1 MKSPHAN
8 PSELQALNAVP
19 RAPFPLTP
27 AAAAAKPASAIRLA
41 ALKRL
46 EEEEEKNLTDSV
58 PAEGEAMGDAIAEDG
73 LTSEGAALEA
83 IAPAPLPEATS
94 LDTLLAQAGPVAT
107 GGGAAGGSG
116 IPMGAIIGGAVVL
129 VAAAASGGG
138 GEAAA
143 PAPAPAGPPNQPA
156 SINASAPQR
165 TGFVIE
171 DYAPADEEMYDGYY
185 EYTGT
190 TGNTEATAL
199 KITDA
204 DGGADLTFREAT
216 AEELQGKYGVFT
228 FDAANGL
235 WTYTI
240 DNNDPD
246 TQALGSGGGRPR
258 LMKGRDDYSE
268 AYDYLTVYS
277 KDGTASTVIEVGV
290 IGKGEPPV
298 LGGDTGVTV
307 GAGDMVL
314 IDLSAMSESGSVRYD
329 YWDGPSSSDG
339 FQFYNEGGFALYFAD
354 GDFET
359 PYSDSFTYRAYSN
372 ADGGRATGDVTVNIV
387 APGSTGGDEASP
399 SYGWGNFR
407 VEATEGEPS
416 SIYFDGEFSDADDD
430 GSGIFTIV
438 LDASSFYDDGHFVM
452 GMDESVRILGNGTT
466 EVALQGTLAAL
477 HNYFD
482 GGLAQVVINSEYVN
496 SQYEAGYIDFKAYLY
511 DEQGNGAGYRD
522 IYLDDFEAINDL
534 PAINTYTTEDMPQSN
549 PVYYVPAT
557 GTADA
562 GSTFLLGD
570 SNVRIQL
577 EDEEAWNDSSGDG
590 DWVYLTLSVD
600 AGTLSLLEV
609 DDSTLFSNYGNVAI
623 RDGMDNWVS
632 GEDAS
637 DLGTGVTTIELRGEY
652 YALSQA
658 VNRYLGYQGPESFA
672 AGSQATLTLEFED
685 AGGEVATQEIPL
697 VASVANTGP
706 FFSITGDFSFPD
718 FTIVTAGEGE
728 DGPASRMTTATATL
742 NEDQHLTLTGI
753 AVNDFES
760 TGASKVALNV
770 SAYEFYM
777 FEGER
782 QSEGRLGVFYIDD
795 AWQDLVDYN
804 YGGRIALTGSIDDIN
819 AMFAEGGLH
828 YALPPDY
835 DANRVSGED
844 DQYVYDMGFNIE
856 VSDLGSPGYGAGSA
870 LLQMDINLAAVND
883 VPLVLA
889 EATRNVSND
898 YEGDSI
904 SFNYEDL
911 LDPDVVFD
919 AEYNGNG
926 AGGTLDIT
934 SLVLVAGTGSG
945 TLSFDEEEDEWTYLF
960 GEDDMPGDV
969 VEFTYGFTDGTY
981 SGSNTLNLILEEGM
995 VV

>member
-58 PAEGEAMGDAIAEDG
+58 PAEGEAMGDAQAEDG

-83 IAPAPLPEATS
+83 IAPAPLPDMTG

-107 GGGAAGGSG
+107 GGGVAGGAG

-138 GEAAA
+138 SEAAAPA

-171 DYAPADEEMYDGYY
+171 DFDAADEEMYDGYY
-185 EYTGT
+185 DYTGT
-190 TGNTEATAL
+190 TGNTAATAL

-246 TQALGSGGGRPR
+246 TQALGSGEGRRPR
-258 LMKGRDDYSE
+258 MLKGMGDYSE

-290 IGKGEPPV
+290 IGKAEPPV
-298 LGGDTGVTV
+298 PGGETEATV
-307 GAGDMVL
+307 GDGNMVL
-314 IDLSAMSESGSVRYD
+314 IDLAAQMKEGSEFRYYTNQYPENGDLSVWQD
-329 YWDGPSSSDG
+329 
-339 FQFYNEGGFALYFAD
+339 GGFALYFASSSFE
-354 GDFET
+354 GD
-359 PYSDSFTYRAYSN
+359 YQDSFGYQVYDN
-372 ADGGRATGDVTVNIV
+372 NDGGRVVRNVTLNIV
-387 APGSTGGDEASP
+387 EADASGESTPTFGDGHFEF
-399 SYGWGNFR
+399 N
-407 VEATEGEPS
+407 ATEGVAS
-416 SIYFDGEFSDADDD
+416 TIEFTGTLADEDDD
-430 GSGIFTIV
+430 GTGIFTMV
-438 LDASSFYDDGHFVM
+438 LQARDAYDDGHFVM
-452 GMDESVRILGNGTT
+452 TADESVRILGDGTT
-466 EVALQGTLAAL
+466 EVAIQGTLAAL
-477 HNYFD
+477 QAFLEAD
-482 GGLAQVVINSEYVN
+482 KAKFVVNSEYEE
-496 SQYEAGYIDFKAYLY
+496 YYLDFKSYLY
-511 DEQGNGAGYRD
+511 DEQGNSTDQTFYV
-522 IYLDDFEAINDL
+522 DDFEAVNDL
-534 PAINTYTTEDMPQSN
+534 PVISIYMNEGQENGN

-557 GTADA
+557 GTDDA
-562 GSTFLLGD
+562 ASPYPLRNPYV
-570 SNVRIQL
+570 NVQL
-577 EDEEAWNDSSGDG
+577 EDEEAWNDSHGDG
-590 DWVYLTLSVD
+590 DWVFLDLSVD
-600 AGTLSLLEV
+600 QGTLSLLE
-609 DDSTLFSNYGNVAI
+609 DDGSTVFSNWGDSVAVWN
-623 RDGMDNWVS
+623 GTEWVNT
-632 GEDAS
+632 GDLTAS
-637 DLGTGVTTIELRGEY
+637 ITDVSSIHLRGDY
-652 YALSQA
+652 YALGDA
-658 VNRYLGYQGPESFA
+658 VTRYLGYQGPESFA
-672 AGSQATLTLEFED
+672 AGSEATLTLTFTD
-685 AGGEVATQEIPL
+685 AGDEVATQQIPL

-706 FFSITGDFSFPD
+706 FFSITSDFSFPD

-742 NEDQHLTLTGI
+742 DEDQHLTLTGI
-753 AVNDFES
+753 AVNDLES
-760 TGASKVALNV
+760 TGASKVALQV

-777 FEGER
+777 YEGER
-782 QSEGRLGVFYIDD
+782 QSEGRFGVFHVDD

-804 YGGRIALTGSIDDIN
+804 YSGRINLYGSIDDIN

-844 DQYVYDMGFNIE
+844 GEYVYDMGFNIE
-856 VSDLGSPGYGAGSA
+856 VRDVESPGYGAGSA
-870 LLQMDINLAAVND
+870 LLQMDINIAAVND
-883 VPLVLA
+883 VPLVLS
-889 EATRNVSND
+889 EATRYVSYD

-904 SFNYEDL
+904 SFDYEDL
-911 LDPDVVFD
+911 LDRDVVFD

-934 SLVLVAGTGSG
+934 SLVLVEGTGSG
-945 TLSFDEEEDEWTYLF
+945 TLSFDEEDGEWTYLF
-960 GEDDMPGDV
+960 GEGDMPGGV

-995 VV
+995 VPV